1 MTKQP
6 NAKDFKMLNT
16 LKKFVENHYQ
26 INDISA
32 YNRTDK
38 YVEARA
44 IFSIIARQNTY
55 LTLKE
60 IGKYINRGHDT
71 VSHHNKKKYNSWLS
85 TPKYNFQKLQN
96 IQIIYNNFRAQYKN
110 EFILFEMKKNPY
122 EAYLGKEDILQASVM
137 DYIKLKYPSVLAIH
151 VPNEGKRTTFERYKF
166 KYLGGKAGVPDI
178 LIFSQNKYKCGLAIE
193 LKAGYNKPTE
203 NQIDCLERLRKANWT
218 ALWSNNFDDTVLS
231 IDNYFNNVKNEL

>member
-71 VSHHNKKKYNSWLS
+71 VSHHNKKNIIVGC
-85 TPKYNFQKLQN
+85 QRQN
-96 IQIIYNNFRAQYKN
+96 IISKNYK
-110 EFILFEMKKNPY
+110 I
-122 EAYLGKEDILQASVM
+122 
-137 DYIKLKYPSVLAIH
+137 
-151 VPNEGKRTTFERYKF
+151 F
-166 KYLGGKAGVPDI
+166 K
-178 LIFSQNKYKCGLAIE
+178 
-193 LKAGYNKPTE
+193 
-203 NQIDCLERLRKANWT
+203 
-218 ALWSNNFDDTVLS
+218 
-231 IDNYFNNVKNEL
+231 